1 MKTVHVIERF
11 IMDELAPQGGP
22 RTIGPDES
30 LFAIGALDSLDF
42 VRLIVFIQEQFGV
55 TVEDGEVIP
64 DNFHTLNG
72 IQAFLEKKQQG
83 H

>member
-1 MKTVHVIERF
+1 MRTVHVIERF
-11 IMDELAPQGGP
+11 IMDELVSQDGR

-30 LFAIGALDSLDF
+30 LFGIGALDSLGF
-42 VRLIVFIQEQFGV
+42 LRLIAFIEEQIGV
-55 TVEDGEVIP
+55 TVDDGEVIP
-64 DNFHTLNG
+64 DNFQTLNG